1 MNRISDLTRRL
12 WAALLALCLVL
23 ALTLPV
29 FAEGESGTAD
39 TAEKETFHIG
49 TVDDLLQLADSC
61 RLDSWSKN
69 RTVYLDADLE
79 LTGSGFAGIPSFSG
93 VFEGQG
99 HTISGLSLV
108 DDGSVIGF
116 FRYVQQGAMKMVF
129 HSKFFTFT
137 GTPLTEISQ
146 PLLDILPELMI
157 TR

>member
-29 FAEGESGTAD
+29 FAEGESETAD

-49 TVDDLLQLADSC
+49 TVDDLMQLADSC

-93 VFEGQG
+93 VSHMAFPVSPWNRARPQR
-99 HTISGLSLV
+99 
-108 DDGSVIGF
+108 GSPIF
-116 FRYVQQGAMKMVF
+116 
-129 HSKFFTFT
+129 
-137 GTPLTEISQ
+137 
-146 PLLDILPELMI
+146 LPSMNRLCPFSSSA
-157 TR
+157 R

>member
-29 FAEGESGTAD
+29 FAEGESETAD

-79 LTGSGFAGIPSFSG
+79 LTGSGFAGIPSCAATCPARCGTAWPRCCTPSTPIWPTRP
-93 VFEGQG
+93 
-99 HTISGLSLV
+99 HTMTWCSS
-108 DDGSVIGF
+108 
-116 FRYVQQGAMKMVF
+116 R
-129 HSKFFTFT
+129 
-137 GTPLTEISQ
+137 TPQACT
-146 PLLDILPELMI
+146 PTP
-157 TR
+157 

>member
-49 TVDDLLQLADSC
+49 TVDDLLQLVDSC

-116 FRYVQQGAMKMVF
+116 FRYV
-129 HSKFFTFT
+129 
-137 GTPLTEISQ
+137 
-146 PLLDILPELMI
+146 
-157 TR
+157 

>member
-29 FAEGESGTAD
+29 FAEGESETAD

-79 LTGSGFAGIPSFSG
+79 LTGSALRASRPSAACLRG
-93 VFEGQG
+93 
-99 HTISGLSLV
+99 
-108 DDGSVIGF
+108 
-116 FRYVQQGAMKMVF
+116 RA
-129 HSKFFTFT
+129 
-137 GTPLTEISQ
+137 
-146 PLLDILPELMI
+146 
-157 TR
+157 TRSPA